1 MDASWSFRKR
11 RYCAPGSTF
20 PRFRVTRSRFA
31 ASETCSPSG
40 PWPAR
45 VICPRAPF
53 PSLRSSRLPP
63 CNAPLRFPPPR
74 AGGLCWGRQQTL
86 DLGGDSLV
94 ARGDLR
100 WPGAGKLAV
109 RADQVFVKVPAW
121 RACLAEFCRNP
132 LIKRMS
138 FAADDSTFLG
148 ERKVDRITGSAEA
161 LDLGGRSRLLRPEIV

>member
-40 PWPAR
+40 RWRAR

-53 PSLRSSRLPP
+53 PSLRSSRLP
-63 CNAPLRFPPPR
+63 LHRE
-74 AGGLCWGRQQTL
+74 LLRQQTL
-86 DLGGDSLV
+86 DLGGDSPV

-100 WPGAGKLAV
+100 WPGADELSI
-109 RADQVFVKVPAW
+109 RPDQIFVKVPAW
-121 RACLAEFCRNP
+121 RAGLAKLCCNP

-138 FAADDSTFLG
+138 FAADNSAFL
-148 ERKVDRITGSAEA
+148 RKREVDGIPRSAEL
-161 LDLGGRSRLLRPEIV
+161 LDLGGRPRLLRPEIV